1 MDAGAACGPPGED
14 AATSVE
20 CVQSTVGRGVVT
32 GDRPGHSVL
41 TDNSV
46 RFVRLLRNSVSR
58 YQEPIGVLQNQEPT
72 SSASV
77 FSVRFF
83 GSTEST
89 DPLHREGKNQR
100 ETPDWG
106 RMGKNEGAAWRRA
119 CASSCSSRWRRH
131 AREGCALGSP
141 LALACA
147 GRHSSLPSPKPQACL
162 AVAVTPPPHAR
173 DPTSCPLRR
182 NPWPPLAPLFWGHWL
197 TGCRVSSVSEWGWGA
212 DRLR

>member
-1 MDAGAACGPPGED
+1 MPVWLPRC
-14 AATSVE
+14 
-20 CVQSTVGRGVVT
+20 Q
-32 GDRPGHSVL
+32 PGHSVL

-58 YQEPIGVLQNQEPT
+58 YQEPIVVLQNQEPT

-89 DPLHREGKNQR
+89 DPVHRQGKNHR

-119 CASSCSSRWRRH
+119 CASSCSSRRRRH
-131 AREGCALGSP
+131 ARQGCALGSP

-147 GRHSSLPSPKPQACL
+147 GRHSSLPSPKPQARL
-162 AVAVTPPPHAR
+162 AVAVTPPPSRPRRRLTLATPPPAR
-173 DPTSCPLRR
+173 SAATLGSRSRRRELAIGLGFGVTCSRDVESRVCPS
-182 NPWPPLAPLFWGHWL
+182 GGGGL
-197 TGCRVSSVSEWGWGA
+197 TG
-212 DRLR
+212 